1 VLALAAC
8 FPVPEAQKSELAME
22 SGTDVVGREDEV
34 TALVDFVD
42 ARAPAGCPVL
52 EGEVGVGKTT
62 LWRHGVELA
71 AERGYRVLSCSGSS
85 SETQSAFRR
94 SRLRSSPKACTLAP
108 PGAFFTLQRLGAGM
122 PLPSPEQQQRARIF
136 GVLFALT
143 FVTSIAALL
152 LYDPVLNDADYV
164 LGDGADTRV
173 QLGALCEIFL
183 AITNIGTAVV
193 LWPIVRRQSETLALS
208 YVASRVV
215 ESIIIVVGL
224 ISLLSVVTL
233 REDFVGAGAEAASLS
248 IAGESL
254 VAIHD
259 WTFLL
264 GPGFC
269 VGVNGLLLGY
279 LFYRSGLVPRWIAMF
294 GLVGGPLIF
303 ASAIAVLFGAYEQE
317 GAHFL
322 FSIPEIVF
330 EASIT
335 IYTIVKGF
343 RPSPILDDAR
353 YGQVGAGSV
362 SPAVAAP

>member
-1 VLALAAC
+1 M
-8 FPVPEAQKSELAME
+8 S
-22 SGTDVVGREDEV
+22 T
-34 TALVDFVD
+34 
-42 ARAPAGCPVL
+42 
-52 EGEVGVGKTT
+52 
-62 LWRHGVELA
+62 
-71 AERGYRVLSCSGSS
+71 
-85 SETQSAFRR
+85 
-94 SRLRSSPKACTLAP
+94 
-108 PGAFFTLQRLGAGM
+108 
-122 PLPSPEQQQRARIF
+122 PSPQQQQRARIF

-143 FVTSIAALL
+143 FVTSIAGLL
-152 LYDPVLNDADYV
+152 LYDPVLNDADYI

-208 YVASRVV
+208 YVASRIV
-215 ESIIIVVGL
+215 ESVLIVVGL

-233 REDFVGAGAEAASLS
+233 REDFAGAGADADSLTV
-248 IAGESL
+248 AGRSL

-303 ASAIAVLFGAYEQE
+303 ASVDRRAVRRLRAGPARTSSSRSRRSSSRPRSPSTPSSRAS
-317 GAHFL
+317 GRPR
-322 FSIPEIVF
+322 SSTTPGTPEHS
-330 EASIT
+330 EPKA
-335 IYTIVKGF
+335 
-343 RPSPILDDAR
+343 
-353 YGQVGAGSV
+353 
-362 SPAVAAP
+362 

>member
-1 VLALAAC
+1 MS
-8 FPVPEAQKSELAME
+8 AQ
-22 SGTDVVGREDEV
+22 
-34 TALVDFVD
+34 
-42 ARAPAGCPVL
+42 
-52 EGEVGVGKTT
+52 
-62 LWRHGVELA
+62 
-71 AERGYRVLSCSGSS
+71 
-85 SETQSAFRR
+85 
-94 SRLRSSPKACTLAP
+94 
-108 PGAFFTLQRLGAGM
+108 
-122 PLPSPEQQQRARIF
+122 SPEQQQRARIF

-152 LYDPVLNDADYV
+152 LYDPVLNDADYI
-164 LGDGADTRV
+164 LGAGADTRV

-193 LWPIVRRQSETLALS
+193 LWPIVRRQSETLALGF
-208 YVASRVV
+208 VVSRTV
-215 ESIIIVVGL
+215 ESVVIVVGL

-233 REDFVGAGAEAASLS
+233 RDDFAGAGADAGTLT
-248 IAGESL
+248 IAGKSL

-294 GLVGGPLIF
+294 GVVGGPLIF
-303 ASAIAVLFGAYEQE
+303 ASAIAVLLGAYKQT
-317 GAHFL
+317 GVHFV

-335 IYTIVKGF
+335 VYTIARGF
-343 RPSPILDDAR
+343 KASPILDDSRYAR
-353 YGQVGAGSV
+353 V
-362 SPAVAAP
+362 SEAAPI